1 MQLEKVNKTIKMFR
15 DYVIKESKDNL
26 NRSKHN
32 NTKGLYNSIKGD
44 IVTEDKYTIVGFSMD
59 NYGMFVDKGVKGADP
74 SKVSKNAKIT
84 GQQAPDSPF
93 SFKSKRPPSKF
104 LEDWAKK
111 KNIRLRDEKGRFKQG
126 SYKTIGMIIAK
137 NIWARGI
144 KPSLFFTKPFE
155 AGYKKY
161 IDVDLIKA
169 FGQDIDTIIDFNL
182 KDIK

>member
-1 MQLEKVNKTIKMFR
+1 MQLEKVNKTIQMFR

-32 NTKGLYNSIKGD
+32 NTKGLYNSIKGE

-59 NYGMFVDKGVKGADP
+59 NHGMFVDKGVKGADP